1 MITVELSNLLAEEDD
16 EDIYCNLDEEGY
28 VFDED
33 GDYVYNNGL
42 KVKLS
47 PEEIEKFHNNNMI
60 ESEM

>member
-1 MITVELSNLLAEEDD
+1 LAEEDD

>member
-1 MITVELSNLLAEEDD
+1 LSEEDD

-33 GDYVYNNGL
+33 GEYVYNSDGK
-42 KVKLS
+42 KVKLT
-47 PEEIEKFHNNNMI
+47 PDEIEKFHSNNMI

>member
-1 MITVELSNLLAEEDD
+1 LAEEDD

-33 GDYVYNNGL
+33 GDYVYNGGL

-47 PEEIEKFHNNNMI
+47 PEEIEKFHSGGMI